1 MKAQK
6 SQWLP
11 TLPLHV
17 AIWSQVIM
25 DSDLSW
31 ADQGKA
37 IRLLCNSWSRG
48 EAVVRPAW
56 ASDPAW
62 GAFDRMWP
70 EMARTM
76 SDAAATAK
84 RNSEHA
90 QKAAR
95 ARWEQCSGDARSMPG
110 ALPEHQS
117 GDAQSNH
124 PNPNPVVEIPSESL
138 PRKRGADTWLTP
150 FGKAWERATK
160 GVFHYKKAASFLAP
174 IREKHGDEKALK
186 AWLAYLNA
194 TPVDRLSVPRF
205 AETFGAWSGD
215 TPPSPP
221 PDRPNLRNSLAP
233 VEARQNVPSY
243 EETKR
248 RLEAEDEERRRTLL
262 LRQSREAA
270 QA

>member
-1 MKAQK
+1 
-6 SQWLP
+6 
-11 TLPLHV
+11 
-17 AIWSQVIM
+17 M

-56 ASDPAW
+56 ASDTAW
-62 GAFDRMWP
+62 GAFERMWP

-76 SDAAATAK
+76 SDAVATAK

-95 ARWEQCSGDARSMPG
+95 ARWENAPSMPG
-110 ALPEHQS
+110 ALPEHPP
-117 GDAQSNH
+117 GIPQSNH
-124 PNPNPVVEIPSESL
+124 PNPNPNPKNKAKDIGRRGSRLPDDAVLTQEWREIAKRHGVADPERTFTEFKNYWTSL
-138 PRKRGADTWLTP
+138 PGQK
-150 FGKAWERATK
+150 ATK
-160 GVFHYKKAASFLAP
+160 LDWRKTWENRCIEVAGRQRP
-174 IREKHGDEKALK
+174 
-186 AWLAYLNA
+186 
-194 TPVDRLSVPRF
+194 
-205 AETFGAWSGD
+205 TF
-215 TPPSPP
+215 TP

-262 LRQSREAA
+262 LRQAREAA